1 MPGLEHTHTLLATL
15 GGQPQVVTFTLDLLL
30 QRHIPIREVIVVH
43 PASQPRLQHS
53 IACLNAEFPGDRY
66 KVDGRTIHF
75 RRHVLRDYDR
85 PIDDIVDERTADGAL
100 NTMDELIRGLK
111 LRQCIVHFSITGG
124 RRLMSFLSVSAALLN
139 FEPADRLWH
148 LYTPEAVAQRVRDGA
163 IMHVQPE
170 DGVQL
175 IEVPFARL
183 AQPILSHVLSSGP
196 PGARTAIRSQVER
209 REAEERA
216 KCQQVVD
223 KASPSQ
229 RRVLRAY
236 AQGLHPQKVAI
247 QLCISPSTV
256 SSHNNVLLRLFRNVW
271 DIPENERLDYRS
283 LQTRFAHYPFDDE

>member
-43 PASQPRLQHS
+43 PASQPKLQHS

-111 LRQCIVHFSITGG
+111 LRQCTVHFSITGG

-148 LYTPEAVAQRVRDGA
+148 LYTPEAVAQRVKDGA

-183 AQPILSHVLSSGP
+183 AQPILSHLLSSGH
-196 PGARTAIRSQVER
+196 PGARTVIQSQNEQW
-209 REAEERA
+209 EAEERA
-216 KCQQVVD
+216 KCKQVVD

-256 SSHNNVLLRLFRNVW
+256 SSHNNVLLRSCRNVW
-271 DIPENERLDYRS
+271 DIPEKERLDYRF
-283 LQTRFAHYPFDDE
+283 LQTKFAHYSFDDE

>member
-43 PASQPRLQHS
+43 PASQPKLQHS

-75 RRHVLRDYDR
+75 RRQILRDYER

-111 LRQCIVHFSITGG
+111 GRQCIVHFSITGG

-148 LYTPEAVAQRVRDGA
+148 LYTPETVKQRVKDGT
-163 IMHVQPE
+163 IMHVRPE
-170 DGVQL
+170 DGVRL

-183 AQPILSHVLSSGP
+183 AQPILSHLLSSGHSS
-196 PGARTAIRSQVER
+196 ARTAIRSQNEQW
-209 REAEERA
+209 EAEERA
-216 KCQQVVD
+216 KCKRVANE
-223 KASPSQ
+223 ASPAQ
-229 RRVLRAY
+229 LKVLRAY

-256 SSHNNVLLRLFRNVW
+256 SSHNNMLLRSCRNVW
-271 DIPENERLDYRS
+271 DIPENERLDYRF
-283 LQTRFAHYPFDDE
+283 LQTKFANYPFDDE

>member
-43 PASQPRLQHS
+43 PASQPKLQHS

-66 KVDGRTIHF
+66 QVDGRTIHF

-100 NTMDELIRGLK
+100 NTMDELIHGLK
-111 LRQCIVHFSITGG
+111 RRQCIVHFSITGG

-183 AQPILSHVLSSGP
+183 AQPILSHLLSSNHSD
-196 PGARTAIRSQVER
+196 ARAAIRSQTEQ
-209 REAEERA
+209 REAEEHA
-216 KCQQVVD
+216 KCSQVVNEA
-223 KASPSQ
+223 KPAQ
-229 RRVLRAY
+229 RKVLRAI
-236 AQGLHPQKVAI
+236 AKGLYPQDVAALLNRNLATI
-247 QLCISPSTV
+247 N
-256 SSHNNVLLRLFRNVW
+256 SHTNVLYGLCRNAW
-271 DIPENERLDYRS
+271 NIPGKVRVDYRF
-283 LQTRFAHYPFDDE
+283 LQMKFANYFTDDE

>member
-43 PASQPRLQHS
+43 PASQPKLQHS

-75 RRHVLRDYDR
+75 RRQILRDYDR

-148 LYTPEAVAQRVRDGA
+148 LYTPEAVKQRVRDGA

-183 AQPILSHVLSSGP
+183 AQPILSHLLSSNHSD
-196 PGARTAIRSQVER
+196 ARAAISSQIEQTETEDQER
-209 REAEERA
+209 CKRVADE
-216 KCQQVVD
+216 
-223 KASPSQ
+223 ASPAELK
-229 RRVLRAY
+229 VLRAF
-236 AQGLHPQKVAI
+236 AKGLDPQGVAF
-247 QLCISPSTV
+247 LLERTLATV
-256 SSHNNVLLRLFRNVW
+256 SSHTNVLYGLCRNAW
-271 DIPENERLDYRS
+271 DIPKKVRVDYRF
-283 LQTRFAHYPFDDE
+283 LQMKFANHFTDDE

>member
-43 PASQPRLQHS
+43 PASQPKLQHS

-75 RRHVLRDYDR
+75 RRQILRDYDQ
-85 PIDDIVDERTADGAL
+85 PIDDIIDERTADGAL

-111 LRQCIVHFSITGG
+111 GRQCIVHFSITGG

-148 LYTPEAVAQRVRDGA
+148 LYTPEAVKQRVKDGA
-163 IMHVQPE
+163 IMHVQPG

-183 AQPILSHVLSSGP
+183 AQPILSHLLSSNHSD
-196 PGARTAIRSQVER
+196 ARVAIRSQTEQ

-216 KCQQVVD
+216 KCSQVAGSASSAQQ
-223 KASPSQ
+223 K
-229 RRVLRAY
+229 VLRAF
-236 AQGLHPQKVAI
+236 AKGLHPQKVAN
-247 QLCISPSTV
+247 QLCIGLSTV
-256 SSHNNVLLRLFRNVW
+256 SSHTNVLLRLCRNVW
-271 DIPENERLDYRS
+271 GIPEKERLDYHF
-283 LQTRFAHYPFDDE
+283 LQMKFAYYSFDDE